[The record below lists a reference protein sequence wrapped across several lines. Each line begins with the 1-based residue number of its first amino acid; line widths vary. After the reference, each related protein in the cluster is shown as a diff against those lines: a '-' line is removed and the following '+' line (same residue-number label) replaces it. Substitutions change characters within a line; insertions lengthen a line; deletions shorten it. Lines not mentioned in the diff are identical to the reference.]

1 MSSSLPPQL
10 PDARPPVDPMAPP
23 KFLSPMLKSVLLV
36 CVVSALSWLVTA
48 LMAVPLSRAAWVQEL
63 LNDNDLSWI
72 SPSLQWLGAHAVGIC
87 VAMLLTCLVGVV
99 ACLGMLRRE
108 AWALWLF
115 IVLLVA
121 TALSNFAAAWV
132 VDDAFSHLLAYLD
145 SDAANTAMRELRP
158 DVLLQRIVFVG
169 TALGTSLAFAILHG
183 WLVLRLLRADVQA
196 FFRR

>member
-1 MSSSLPPQL
+1 MSSPPQL

-36 CVVSALSWLVTA
+36 CVVSALSWLVAA
-48 LMAVPLSRAAWVQEL
+48 LIAVPLSGAAWVQEL
-63 LNDNDLSWI
+63 LHDNDLAWM

-99 ACLGMLRRE
+99 ACIGMLRRE

-115 IVLLVA
+115 IVLLVV
-121 TALSNFAAAWV
+121 TALSNFVASWV
-132 VDDAFSHLLAYLD
+132 VDDGFSHLLDYLD

-183 WLVLRLLRADVQA
+183 WLALRLLRADVRA
-196 FFRR
+196 YFAR

>member
-10 PDARPPVDPMAPP
+10 PDTRPPVDPMAPP

-63 LNDNDLSWI
+63 LHDNDLSWI

-115 IVLLVA
+115 IVLLVTEMCTLPEASCRQVGYWRA
-121 TALSNFAAAWV
+121 T
-132 VDDAFSHLLAYLD
+132 
-145 SDAANTAMRELRP
+145 
-158 DVLLQRIVFVG
+158 
-169 TALGTSLAFAILHG
+169 
-183 WLVLRLLRADVQA
+183 
-196 FFRR
+196 